1 MGSQDRAV
9 HCIQLPIKAPSM
21 TPSDLLPFAIMAV
34 LFPMWAWA
42 ECRQGAFMMVFAGII
57 GGVLW
62 WGAMIAGLILGE
74 LASQW
79 AGLTW

>member
-1 MGSQDRAV
+1 
-9 HCIQLPIKAPSM
+9 M
-21 TPSDLLPFAIMAV
+21 TASDLLPFTILAV
-34 LFPMWAWA
+34 LFAMWAWA
-42 ECRQGAFMMVFAGII
+42 DCRQGDFMMAFAGII

-62 WGAMIAGLILGE
+62 WGAMIAGVILGE

>member
-1 MGSQDRAV
+1 
-9 HCIQLPIKAPSM
+9 M
-21 TPSDLLPFAIMAV
+21 TPFDLIPFAIVLV
-34 LFPMWAWA
+34 LFALWAWA
-42 ECRQGAFMMVFAGII
+42 ECKQGAVMMAFAGII